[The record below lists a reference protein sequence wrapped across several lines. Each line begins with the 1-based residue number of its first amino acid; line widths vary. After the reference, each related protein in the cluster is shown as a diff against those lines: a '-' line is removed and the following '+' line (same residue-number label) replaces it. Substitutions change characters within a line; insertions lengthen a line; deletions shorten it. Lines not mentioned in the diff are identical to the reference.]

1 MEFFSFG
8 MSVTRASG
16 SVEVDFINQLPR
28 AHQLQNLFTPKHKYC
43 TQANNSCAR
52 VAIHKLQFIQA
63 SNSGTPGSNPV
74 TQIKR
79 IFYVTLN
86 EFRS

>member
-1 MEFFSFG
+1 MECYSFG
-8 MSVTRASG
+8 VSVTRASG

-28 AHQLQNLFTPKHKYC
+28 AHQLQNSFAPKHQYC

-63 SNSGTPGSNPV
+63 SNSGTPGRNSV
-74 TQIKR
+74 TQFKR